1 MYFQIVAHRGAP
13 GPAPENT
20 IPSFERAIELG
31 ADAVELDVRLTAD
44 RVPVVHHYL
53 YLDQATSASGPIFG
67 RTFAELRDVQVLG
80 HASKGGTDYR
90 IPSLDQVLATIG
102 GRIGLEIEIKG
113 PEPES
118 AEIVGAALGRFRHLW
133 ESIEVTSYEPA
144 LLLAVGARCP
154 GIPMDLLFP
163 RSEDWMGLDVVAY
176 LASQRA
182 RLAHARAVHLDPTQL
197 SLDVVCAVR
206 QQGIEVHVWGANDE
220 QTLRTAVELRV
231 PRVCTDR
238 LQQAL
243 QFRQGL
249 LS

>member
-1 MYFQIVAHRGAP
+1 MCLQIVAHRGAP
-13 GPAPENT
+13 DPAPENT
-20 IPSFERAIELG
+20 IPSFERAVELG
-31 ADAVELDVRLTAD
+31 ADAVELDVRLTSD

-53 YLDQATSASGPIFG
+53 YLDQATDASGPIFG
-67 RTFAELRDVQVLG
+67 RTFAELRDVQVLCPVPN
-80 HASKGGTDYR
+80 SSTDYR
-90 IPSLDQVLATIG
+90 IPSLDQVLAAIG

-118 AEIVGAALGRFRHLW
+118 AEIVASALGRFRHLW

-144 LLLAVGARCP
+144 LLLAVGERCP

-163 RSEDWMGLDVVAY
+163 RSEDWMGLDVVAH
-176 LASQRA
+176 LVSHRA

-220 QTLRTAVELRV
+220 QTLRAAVELRV

-238 LQQAL
+238 LRQVL

>member
-1 MYFQIVAHRGAP
+1 
-13 GPAPENT
+13 
-20 IPSFERAIELG
+20 
-31 ADAVELDVRLTAD
+31 
-44 RVPVVHHYL
+44 
-53 YLDQATSASGPIFG
+53 
-67 RTFAELRDVQVLG
+67 
-80 HASKGGTDYR
+80 
-90 IPSLDQVLATIG
+90 
-102 GRIGLEIEIKG
+102 
-113 PEPES
+113 
-118 AEIVGAALGRFRHLW
+118 
-133 ESIEVTSYEPA
+133 
-144 LLLAVGARCP
+144 
-154 GIPMDLLFP
+154 
-163 RSEDWMGLDVVAY
+163 MGLDVVAY